1 MYIYVYIYRR
11 DRFALSQ
18 KETLTLMK
26 KVITVADHGPAQ
38 QRPNRD
44 EWDKDN
50 DVSSTTSSAA
60 AAAAAAAYDYDFM
73 YFNYV

>member
-1 MYIYVYIYRR
+1 
-11 DRFALSQ
+11 
-18 KETLTLMK
+18 MK